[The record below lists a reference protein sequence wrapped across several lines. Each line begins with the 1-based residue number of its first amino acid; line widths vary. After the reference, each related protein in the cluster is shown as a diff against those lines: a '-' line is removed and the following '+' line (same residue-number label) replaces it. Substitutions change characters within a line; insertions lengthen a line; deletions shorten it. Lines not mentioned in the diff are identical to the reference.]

1 MYVRYM
7 HRLRLTAGSLHA
19 ATLDVAVAF
28 VLFVAAELEMALG
41 SNIEGPRWVNIL
53 AAAGATLPI
62 AARRRWP
69 LAVAIAVA
77 GVVTAQEALNGD
89 LIETV
94 EATPDTVIKLTTDR
108 RLLVSETP
116 EEIAALVLEHKRL
129 AQSRPHVLTNR

>member
-1 MYVRYM
+1 MAFSALMLALSHSRRRY
-7 HRLRLTAGSLHA
+7 LAAGGRPP
-19 ATLDVAVAF
+19 VAVEA
-28 VLFVAAELEMALG
+28 
-41 SNIEGPRWVNIL
+41 R
-53 AAAGATLPI
+53 
-62 AARRRWP
+62 AARAALHVRPDVRER
-69 LAVAIAVA
+69 LV
-77 GVVTAQEALNGD
+77 GREENEAMIKLHHGRERKEIWVNGD